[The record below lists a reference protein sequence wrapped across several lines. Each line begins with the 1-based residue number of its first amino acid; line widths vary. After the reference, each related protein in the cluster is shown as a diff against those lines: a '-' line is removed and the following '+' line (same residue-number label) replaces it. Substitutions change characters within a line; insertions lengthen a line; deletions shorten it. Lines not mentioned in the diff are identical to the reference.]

1 MSLFRWLL
9 NNLNGPTEELRG
21 KNLLTKIQPDPT
33 VDETSTTVLDE
44 NVAAVLDEF
53 LSTQKTYSR
62 SELLDW
68 SHTKDEPADKISA
81 RSNGEQ
87 SVGGGRK
94 LLGETFSLFSF
105 LSLFSLS
112 LLFCWRL
119 SLCSK
124 KP

>member
-1 MSLFRWLL
+1 L

-62 SELLDW
+62 SELLD
-68 SHTKDEPADKISA
+68 
-81 RSNGEQ
+81 
-87 SVGGGRK
+87 
-94 LLGETFSLFSF
+94 
-105 LSLFSLS
+105 
-112 LLFCWRL
+112 
-119 SLCSK
+119 
-124 KP
+124 